1 MRGYFDE
8 AGYPRIQITVRG
20 LRESLTTDGCI
31 DTMFDGAVSLPA
43 ESALPL
49 GLELIGRSEFIL
61 GDGTLKSELIFLGHA
76 ALGRDPLKPV
86 SILLNEGDDI
96 LIGARLLEGKRVTTD
111 YGRGLVEVRVSRAP
125 QPDL

>member
-8 AGYPRIQITVRG
+8 VGYPRIQITVRG
-20 LRESLTTDGCI
+20 LRESLATDGCI

-49 GLELIGRSEFIL
+49 GLELIGRSEFVL

-111 YGRGLVEVRVSRAP
+111 YGRGLVEVRPSRSP
-125 QPDL
+125 